1 MFTVNFYIHIPFC
14 VQKCYYCNFYSEP
27 LSFVKKEVIPYYVDA
42 LCKEIKFKKD
52 NVKNLKTIY
61 IGGGTP
67 SILSS
72 KDISKILE
80 NVDKTYGIDKNAEI
94 SIEINPGTINIDKL
108 RDYRYLGINRI
119 SIGIQSFE
127 DEELSI
133 LGRIHS
139 GLDGIKAIDLS
150 RRAGFDNLSIDLI
163 YGIPYKIGLDKRDY
177 IKRWKLALKKAT
189 HLHPNHISTY
199 ELTLE
204 DSTKIKKDVLSG
216 IFNVPDEETIEEI
229 YFHTIDL
236 LESKGYHHY
245 EISNFAVKGYE
256 CIHNINYW
264 NRGQYLGVGAGAH
277 SFYDNK
283 RISNIK
289 NVIKYIEFLKKC
301 KFPILEEIKLTK
313 EDELKEIVLLGLRK
327 TEGIQMSML
336 SKTEIDLLK
345 KAFAES
351 IPQELVVIDDNHLRL
366 TKKGFILSNEI
377 IVKILLYIEQNLL

>member
-14 VQKCYYCNFYSEP
+14 VQKCHYCNFYSEP
-27 LSFVKKEVIPYYVDA
+27 LGFKNKIIPDYVDA
-42 LCKEIKFKKD
+42 LCKEIRFKKD
-52 NVKNLKTIY
+52 YVKNLKTIY

-67 SILSS
+67 SVLSS

-94 SIEINPGTINIDKL
+94 SIEINPGTIKIDKL
-108 RDYRYLGINRI
+108 RDYKYLGINRI

-139 GLDGIKAIDLS
+139 GLDAVKAIDLS

-163 YGIPYKIGLDKRDY
+163 YGIPYKVGLDKRDY
-177 IKRWKLALKKAT
+177 IKRWKLVLKKALC
-189 HLHPNHISTY
+189 LHPNHLSAY

-204 DSTKIKKDVLSG
+204 DNTKIKEQVLSG
-216 IFNVPDEETIEEI
+216 VLKVPDEETIEEI

-236 LESKGYHHY
+236 SGSKGYHHY
-245 EISNFAVKGYE
+245 EISNFSMRGYE
-256 CIHNINYW
+256 CIHNLNYW

-289 NVIKYIEFLKKC
+289 NVIKYVEFLKKC
-301 KFPILEEIKLTK
+301 KFPTLEEIKLTK

-336 SKTEIDLLK
+336 SKTQIDLLK
-345 KAFAES
+345 KALAES
-351 IPQELVVIDDNHLRL
+351 IPQGFVEIDDNRLRL
-366 TKKGFILSNEI
+366 TKKGLILSNEI